1 MSRATSDLLDMLH
14 GLVAGALKDELVRAA
29 ALAVD
34 EDAEKRQPINPQLI
48 DKALK
53 FLKDNAI
60 TAPLGNRPVN
70 DLAAELADLNLE
82 DEAQALHTGRTH

>member
-1 MSRATSDLLDMLH
+1 MSRANADLMDMIH

-29 ALAVD
+29 ELAAHPD
-34 EDAEKRQPINPQLI
+34 PELRQPINPQLI

-60 TAPLGNRPVN
+60 TAPLGNKPVD
-70 DLAAELADLNLE
+70 DLSETLAGLDVDLD
-82 DEAQALHTGRTH
+82 DEASSLRH

>member
-1 MSRATSDLLDMLH
+1 MSRGTSDLLDAIH

-29 ALAVD
+29 AAKD
-34 EDAEKRQPINPQLI
+34 EAGNPIPINPQLI

-60 TAPLGNRPVN
+60 TAPQGTAQTD
-70 DLAAELADLNLE
+70 DLAGALADLDLDDPE
-82 DEAQALHTGRTH
+82 VSLRH

>member
-29 ALAVD
+29 ELANH
-34 EDAEKRQPINPQLI
+34 EDPEKRQPINPQLI

-53 FLKDNAI
+53 FLKDNSI
-60 TAPLGNRPVN
+60 TAPLGNKPVN
-70 DLAAELADLNLE
+70 DLASELASLDLDLD
-82 DEAQALHTGRTH
+82 DEAINIRTNH